1 MKIRCTSIRNH
12 QFVGFYGL
20 FFGLIVCL
28 SSCDSGGPEEDK
40 NENDTNLEA
49 PIDSASLVNSEVN
62 LIPQVE
68 IPETYTI
75 LSEAMGDLD
84 GDGIV
89 EKVVVFDTDRL
100 AAAGTEREMRIYV
113 ELDGLWSLWHTSV
126 GPVMSSQDN
135 KVGGDPFEKVEIS
148 NQKIMVYHHGGE
160 IERWSYTHEYHL
172 REGDWR
178 LANALL
184 VNFKSCDYRENY
196 TYDLVQLSGYHS
208 RIKEKCNKSGEL
220 IDSEIE
226 SEETIV
232 LLKKQQFPFMDGFN
246 PGRTEVKAQG
256 ENAIYYY

>member
-1 MKIRCTSIRNH
+1 MKHPFDSIRINPSTI
-12 QFVGFYGL
+12 FSFLLGSLLLGFT
-20 FFGLIVCL
+20 
-28 SSCDSGGPEEDK
+28 SCNS
-40 NENDTNLEA
+40 DTNADEKEDQKEDLEV
-49 PIDSASLVNSEVN
+49 PVDSASLVNSSTD

-75 LSEAMGDLD
+75 LNEALGDLD

-100 AAAGTEREMRIYV
+100 TAAGTEREMRIYV
-113 ELDGLWSLWHTSV
+113 ELDGIWSLWHTSV

-160 IERWSYTHEYHL
+160 ADRWSYTHEYHL
-172 REGDWR
+172 RDNEWK

-208 RIKEKCNKSGEL
+208 RIKEECNKNGEL
-220 IDSEIE
+220 INSEIE

-232 LLKKQQFPFMDGFN
+232 LFKKQQFPLMDGFK
-246 PGRTEVKAQG
+246 PGETEVKAQG
-256 ENAIYYY
+256 GKAVYFY

>member
-1 MKIRCTSIRNH
+1 MKTRYNSAQLRHVI
-12 QFVGFYGL
+12 GFYFLL
-20 FFGLIVCL
+20 FTLMVVIP
-28 SSCDSGGPEEDK
+28 SCDSSSLSD
-40 NENDTNLEA
+40 ENDDKDSLAEV
-49 PIDSASLVNSEVN
+49 PIDSAGLVDSAID

-68 IPETYTI
+68 IPETYKI
-75 LSEAMGDLD
+75 LSEALGDLD

-89 EKVVVFDTDRL
+89 EKVIVFDTDRL
-100 AAAGTEREMRIYV
+100 TAAGTEREMRIYV

-126 GPVMSSQDN
+126 GPIMSSQDN

-148 NQKIMVYHHGGE
+148 NQKIMVYHHGGDVD
-160 IERWSYTHEYHL
+160 RWSYTHEYHL

-178 LANALL
+178 LANVLL

-208 RIKEKCNKSGEL
+208 RIKEECNKNGEL

-232 LLKKQQFPFMDGFN
+232 LLKKQKFPLMDGFK
-246 PGRTEVKAQG
+246 PGETEVKAQG
-256 ENAIYYY
+256 GKAIYYY